1 MSIKRLAGWALLVA
15 AAVAA
20 GVLSVRPAMRAVLEA
35 SAVRS
40 GPWST
45 VAGAGSAEA
54 NFYERA
60 AIAIAG
66 LYALSRE
73 ETVYYTAFTDSEGR
87 ELDGRCDYTLAGRP
101 PPSRWWS
108 FTLYGADHYLVDNP
122 AHVYSRHAGNLALES
137 DGGFRIAVSP
147 APQPRNWLPA
157 PASGGFS
164 ITARLYNPEPALLRD
179 LAGAPLPTIERGAC
193 R

>member
-1 MSIKRLAGWALLVA
+1 VGAARGRRRGGRGAQRATGDARGARGLGRALRPLVH
-15 AAVAA
+15 
-20 GVLSVRPAMRAVLEA
+20 GRRRRQRRGELLRA
-35 SAVRS
+35 R
-40 GPWST
+40 G
-45 VAGAGSAEA
+45 
-54 NFYERA
+54 